1 LQFRPQDAKSKARDP
16 SRAFVVER
24 SPELARYL
32 VPLIFGLAGIAVLVS
47 LGVWQ
52 VQRLAW
58 KEGVLADIEARIA
71 AEPVALPDSLDPE
84 ADRYLPVEVSGTV
97 GDEALRVLVSQ
108 KTVGAGYRVISA
120 LDTGDRRI
128 LLDRGFI
135 KVAEDIP
142 AAPEGEATVRGNVH
156 WPDDRNSSTPKN
168 DVEGN
173 TWFARDLEQMA
184 GVLNTEPLMVVAR
197 DTSFSDAPVTPLPVD
212 TGNIP
217 NDHLEYAVT
226 WFGLAA
232 IWAVMSG
239 YFLWRMRKTAK
250 GET

>member
-1 LQFRPQDAKSKARDP
+1 M
-16 SRAFVVER
+16 
-24 SPELARYL
+24 ARYL
-32 VPLIFGLAGIAVLVS
+32 IPLIFGLAGIAVLVS
-47 LGVWQ
+47 LGLWQ

-71 AEPVALPDSLDPE
+71 AEPVALPGELDPQ
-84 ADRYLPVEVSGTV
+84 ADRYLPVEVRGRL

-108 KTVGAGYRVISA
+108 KHVGAGYRVISA
-120 LDTGDRRI
+120 LDTGGRRI

-142 AAPEGEATVRGNVH
+142 AAPEGQVTVRGNVH
-156 WPDDRNSSTPKN
+156 WPDDRNSSTPEN
-168 DVEGN
+168 DLEGN
-173 TWFARDLEQMA
+173 TWFARDLDQMA

-212 TGNIP
+212 TDNIP

-250 GET
+250 GEN

>member
-1 LQFRPQDAKSKARDP
+1 M
-16 SRAFVVER
+16 V
-24 SPELARYL
+24 RYL
-32 VPLIFGLAGIAVLVS
+32 VPILFGLAGIAVLVS

-71 AEPVALPDSLDPE
+71 AEPVALPSDLNPDT
-84 ADRYLPVEVSGTV
+84 DRYLPVEVGGTV
-97 GDEALRVLVSQ
+97 GDKALRVLVSQ

-120 LDTGDRRI
+120 FDMGGRRI

-142 AAPEGEATVRGNVH
+142 TAPEGEVVVRGNVH
-156 WPDDRNSSTPKN
+156 WPDDRNSSTPEN
-168 DVEGN
+168 DVDGN

-184 GVLNTEPLMVVAR
+184 QVLNTEPLLVVAR
-197 DTSFSDAPVTPLPVD
+197 ETSFSDAPVTPLPVD

-226 WFGLAA
+226 WFGLAV

-250 GET
+250 GEN

>member
-1 LQFRPQDAKSKARDP
+1 M
-16 SRAFVVER
+16 
-24 SPELARYL
+24 ARYL

-52 VQRLAW
+52 TQRLAW

-71 AEPVALPDSLDPE
+71 ADPVALPAEPDPQ
-84 ADRYLPVEVSGTV
+84 ADRYLPVEVTGTF

-108 KTVGAGYRVISA
+108 KQVGAGYRVISGF
-120 LDTGDRRI
+120 DTGSRRI
-128 LLDRGFI
+128 LLDRGFVR
-135 KVAEDIP
+135 VADDIP
-142 AAPEGEATVRGNVH
+142 AAPEGEVTVVGNVH
-156 WPDDRNSSTPKN
+156 WPDDRNSSTPDN
-168 DVEGN
+168 DIGGN
-173 TWFARDLEQMA
+173 TWFARDLDQMA
-184 GVLNTEPLMVVAR
+184 GVLNTEPLMIVAR
-197 DTSFSDAPVTPLPVD
+197 ETSFSDAPVTPLPVD
-212 TGNIP
+212 TSNIP

>member
-1 LQFRPQDAKSKARDP
+1 
-16 SRAFVVER
+16 
-24 SPELARYL
+24 LARYL
-32 VPLIFGLAGIAVLVS
+32 IPLIFGLTGIAILVS

-71 AEPVALPDSLDPE
+71 AEPVALPTELDAE
-84 ADRYLPVEVSGTV
+84 ADRYLPVEVRGTV
-97 GDEALRVLVSQ
+97 GEEALRVLVSQ

-120 LDTGDRRI
+120 LDMGDRRI

-135 KVAEDIP
+135 KVAEEIP
-142 AAPEGEATVRGNVH
+142 TAPEGEVAVMGNVH
-156 WPDDRNSSTPKN
+156 WPDDRNSSTPEN

-184 GVLNTEPLMVVAR
+184 GVLNTQPLLVVAR
-197 DTSFSDAPVTPLPVD
+197 DTSFPDAPVTPLPVD

>member
-1 LQFRPQDAKSKARDP
+1 MGS
-16 SRAFVVER
+16 
-24 SPELARYL
+24 
-32 VPLIFGLAGIAVLVS
+32 
-47 LGVWQ
+47 
-52 VQRLAW
+52 
-58 KEGVLADIEARIA
+58 
-71 AEPVALPDSLDPE
+71 
-84 ADRYLPVEVSGTV
+84 
-97 GDEALRVLVSQ
+97 
-108 KTVGAGYRVISA
+108 
-120 LDTGDRRI
+120 RRI

-135 KVAEDIP
+135 KVAQDIP
-142 AAPEGEATVRGNVH
+142 AAPEGEVMVRGNVH
-156 WPDDRNSSTPKN
+156 WPDDRNSSTPEN

-184 GVLNTEPLMVVAR
+184 GVLNTEPLLVVAR
-197 DTSFSDAPVTPLPVD
+197 KTSVSDTPVTPLPVD

>member
-1 LQFRPQDAKSKARDP
+1 M
-16 SRAFVVER
+16 V
-24 SPELARYL
+24 RYL
-32 VPLIFGLAGIAVLVS
+32 VPIVFGLAGIAVLAS

-58 KEGVLADIEARIA
+58 KEGVLADIDARIA
-71 AEPVALPDSLDPE
+71 AEPVALPSELDPQ
-84 ADRYLPVEVSGTV
+84 ADRYLPVEVTGTV
-97 GDEALRVLVSQ
+97 GNEALRVLVSQ
-108 KTVGAGYRVISA
+108 KQIGAGYRVISA

-142 AAPEGEATVRGNVH
+142 AAPEGEVRVMGNVH
-156 WPDDRNSSTPKN
+156 WPDDRNSSTPQN

-173 TWFARDLEQMA
+173 TWFARDLDQMA
-184 GVLNTEPLMVVAR
+184 GVLNTEPLLVVAR
-197 DTSFSDAPVTPLPVD
+197 ETSFSDTPVTPLPVD

-217 NDHLEYAVT
+217 NDHLQYAVT